1 MSTMNFAK
9 REISFKIVYYGPA
22 MSGKTTNLRYI
33 YKLLPQKVK
42 GDFTSIATETERTL
56 FFDFLP
62 LELGSIKGFTI
73 RLSLYT
79 VPGQEIYKLTRKS
92 VLRATDGIIFVADS
106 QKIKADENVASFED
120 MIENLINFGENPDLI
135 PVILQY
141 NKRDLN
147 EILTVYEIHE
157 MLNKDYKYEYYE
169 AIAENGINVIKTLK
183 AITKLVVSKV

>member
-1 MSTMNFAK
+1 MSTLNFAK

-22 MSGKTTNLRYI
+22 MSGKTTNLRHI
-33 YKLLPQKVK
+33 YTLLPQKVK

-92 VLRATDGIIFVADS
+92 VLRSTDGIIFVADS
-106 QKIKADENVASFED
+106 QSIKSQENIDSFND
-120 MIENLINFGENPDLI
+120 MIDNLINFGEDPDSI

-141 NKRDLN
+141 NKRDLD
-147 EILTVYEIHE
+147 EILPVCELE
-157 MLNKDYKYEYYE
+157 EALNFSKKYEYYE
-169 AIAENGINVIKTLK
+169 SIAQEGINVIETLK
-183 AITKLVVSKV
+183 AVTKLVVSKI

>member
-22 MSGKTTNLRYI
+22 MSGKTTNLRHI
-33 YKLLPQKVK
+33 YTLLPQKVK

-92 VLRATDGIIFVADS
+92 VLRATDGIVFVADS
-106 QKIKADENVASFED
+106 QRIKSSENVASFED
-120 MIENLINFGENPDLI
+120 MIENLINFGEDPDSI
-135 PVILQY
+135 SIILQY
-141 NKRDLN
+141 NKRDLY
-147 EILTVYEIHE
+147 EILTFYEMQQI
-157 MLNKDYKYEYYE
+157 LNRDNKYEYYE
-169 AIAENGINVIKTLK
+169 SIAENGINVVESLK